1 MFMQDEIPKEEKEQA
16 LEKAKELEEE
26 EKDEPFPDKKSL
38 EEDNDEFKEDAK
50 DTKKL
55 MDELEDIEK

>member
-1 MFMQDEIPKEEKEQA
+1 MKKEISKEEKEEA

-38 EEDNDEFKEDAK
+38 EEDNDEFKEEAK

-55 MDELEDIEK
+55 MDDLEVIEK